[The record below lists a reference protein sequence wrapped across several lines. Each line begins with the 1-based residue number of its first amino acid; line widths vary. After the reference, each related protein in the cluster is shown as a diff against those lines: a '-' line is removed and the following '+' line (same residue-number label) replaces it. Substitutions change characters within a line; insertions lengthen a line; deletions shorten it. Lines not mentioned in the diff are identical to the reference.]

1 MLRRHMAFIT
11 TTLSSLGLLGALADA
26 PATLAPKKGEHA
38 GFAGKLCEKLSC
50 TSSQKT
56 QVQEITKELKAA
68 TKPDRTA
75 IEQTQRKLAVEL
87 AKASPSQ
94 AVIDSLAAEIAKHQA
109 EMTKRG
115 LEAVLEVHALLD
127 ASQRARF
134 AEIIA
139 DHGVRGLVG
148 HGGHEGG
155 GKRGKPGAAKA
166 PKAK

>member
-1 MLRRHMAFIT
+1 MAFIT
-11 TTLSSLGLLGALADA
+11 TTLLSLGLLGALADA
-26 PATLAPKKGEHA
+26 PATPAPTKGEHA

-50 TSSQKT
+50 TASQKT
-56 QVQEITKELKAA
+56 QIQSITKELKED
-68 TKPDRTA
+68 TKPDREA

-87 AKASPSQ
+87 AKASPSEP
-94 AVIDSLAAEIAKHQA
+94 AIDGLAAEIAKHQT
-109 EMTKRG
+109 EITKRG

-127 ASQRARF
+127 ATQRARF

-148 HGGHEGG
+148 HGGHKGG
-155 GKRGKPGAAKA
+155 GRRGKPGAAKA